1 MAEACVNDTAT
12 GAERCCTTRRG
23 YDMAYKTDYRDAFE
37 AEIRECAANCK
48 NKDECVVL
56 TGHSQGGAIAA
67 LSSVYLADLNP
78 YVVTFGQPYTVDA
91 PCDQISSER
100 FYRFINTKFGYGIG
114 ISYDPIPFMPGR
126 GADAFGH
133 MIILS
138 DDDGSVAYMGLDC
151 QDTFGPLN
159 VNGFEAHS
167 MVGTEAHPGYLDRV
181 NKLVEKG
188 SFPVATYGYKAESPC
203 SEDRECE
210 TGKCAKETSFAY
222 KKCVGSQC
230 VVDSD
235 CEDTGRCDSGMC
247 LPKLGSCMACD
258 EDSDCSGGLCL
269 LPEFRCSGEGGLMDD
284 KCNCN
289 MESDCLSGRC
299 EGIIPR
305 LCEAQLGVGCT
316 CNENSDCKSDICL
329 GFRCEGVEGEH
340 GGGRKVISNIKVG
353 IYVVGV
359 IVAIVG
365 GWVVY
370 RQWLYKRSE
379 YESIGTGVVA

>member
-1 MAEACVNDTAT
+1 
-12 GAERCCTTRRG
+12 
-23 YDMAYKTDYRDAFE
+23 
-37 AEIRECAANCK
+37 
-48 NKDECVVL
+48 
-56 TGHSQGGAIAA
+56 
-67 LSSVYLADLNP
+67 
-78 YVVTFGQPYTVDA
+78 
-91 PCDQISSER
+91 
-100 FYRFINTKFGYGIG
+100 
-114 ISYDPIPFMPGR
+114 
-126 GADAFGH
+126 
-133 MIILS
+133 
-138 DDDGSVAYMGLDC
+138 
-151 QDTFGPLN
+151 
-159 VNGFEAHS
+159 
-167 MVGTEAHPGYLDRV
+167 
-181 NKLVEKG
+181 
-188 SFPVATYGYKAESPC
+188 
-203 SEDRECE
+203 
-210 TGKCAKETSFAY
+210 
-222 KKCVGSQC
+222 
-230 VVDSD
+230 
-235 CEDTGRCDSGMC
+235 
-247 LPKLGSCMACD
+247 
-258 EDSDCSGGLCL
+258 
-269 LPEFRCSGEGGLMDD
+269 MDD